1 MGLRNGDLKDL
12 VYDVFE
18 IDSYASKMGED
29 KNIVTLSFSV
39 KDRAPADDLVKFL
52 EGGYSF
58 ILDSDVTAG
67 EQEDGTYKVFVE
79 LERNRQSN
87 ENIYEIIDGV
97 SKLSE
102 IEKFRFRY
110 YKNFRSHDT
119 SMDSLNE
126 FVPTDPDNYG
136 IKVNESNLD
145 NYKNFF
151 NKSYIE
157 NITMTENVLTMKK
170 SYADPL
176 QFKFVDV
183 GPTSDTIN
191 NIKESF
197 NTNDFAE
204 IIFLSKYV
212 GDYNIT
218 KFGNKLVFENKGHC
232 VVLEKK
238 YETI

>member
-39 KDRAPADDLVKFL
+39 KDRSPADDLVKFL

-58 ILDSDVTAG
+58 ILDSDVTSG
-67 EQEDGTYKVFVE
+67 EQADGTYKVFVE
-79 LERNRQSN
+79 LERDNKSN
-87 ENIYEIIDGV
+87 DNIMEIIDGI

-110 YKNFRSHDT
+110 YKNFRSHNI
-119 SMDSLNE
+119 SIESLNE

-151 NKSYIE
+151 SKSYVDDIV
-157 NITMTENVLTMKK
+157 MTESIITIKK

-176 QFKFVDV
+176 QFKFIDF
-183 GPTSDTIN
+183 GPTVKTLNS
-191 NIKESF
+191 IKESF
-197 NTNDFAE
+197 NTQDFSE

-218 KFGNKLVFENKGHC
+218 KYGNKLTFENSGSTL
-232 VVLEKK
+232 VLERI
-238 YETI
+238 T

>member
-1 MGLRNGDLKDL
+1 MGLRHGDLKDL

-58 ILDSDVTAG
+58 ILDSDVTSG
-67 EQEDGTYKVFVE
+67 EQADGTYKVFVE
-79 LERNRQSN
+79 LERDNKSN
-87 ENIYEIIDGV
+87 DNIMEIVDGIK
-97 SKLSE
+97 KLSE

-110 YKNFRSHDT
+110 YKNFRSHNI
-119 SMDSLNE
+119 SIESLNE

-157 NITMTENVLTMKK
+157 NVTMTENVLTIKK

-176 QFKFVDV
+176 MFKFVDF
-183 GPTSDTIN
+183 GPTIKTIES
-191 NIKESF
+191 ITESF
-197 NTNDFAE
+197 NTQDFAE

-218 KFGNKLVFENKGHC
+218 KYGNKITFDNSGSTL
-232 VVLEKK
+232 VLER
-238 YETI
+238 II

>member
-1 MGLRNGDLKDL
+1 MGLRHGDLKDL

-58 ILDSDVTAG
+58 ILDSDVTSG
-67 EQEDGTYKVFVE
+67 EQADGTYKVFVE
-79 LERNRQSN
+79 LERDNKSN
-87 ENIYEIIDGV
+87 DNIMEIVDGIK
-97 SKLSE
+97 KLSE

-110 YKNFRSHDT
+110 YKNFRSHNI
-119 SMDSLNE
+119 SIESLNE

-151 NKSYIE
+151 SKSYVDDIV
-157 NITMTENVLTMKK
+157 MTESILTIKK

-176 QFKFVDV
+176 HFKFIDF
-183 GPTSDTIN
+183 GPTVKTLNS
-191 NIKESF
+191 IKESF
-197 NTNDFAE
+197 NTQDFSE

-212 GDYNIT
+212 GHYNIT
-218 KFGNKLVFENKGHC
+218 KYGNKLTFENSGSTL
-232 VVLEKK
+232 VLERI
-238 YETI
+238 T

>member
-1 MGLRNGDLKDL
+1 MGLRHGDLKDL

-58 ILDSDVTAG
+58 ILDSDVTSG
-67 EQEDGTYKVFVE
+67 EQADGTYKVFVE
-79 LERNRQSN
+79 LERDNKSN
-87 ENIYEIIDGV
+87 DNIMEIVDGIK
-97 SKLSE
+97 KLSE

-110 YKNFRSHDT
+110 YKNFRSHNI
-119 SMDSLNE
+119 SIESLNE

-151 NKSYIE
+151 SKSYVDDIV
-157 NITMTENVLTMKK
+157 MTESILTIKK

-176 QFKFVDV
+176 HFKFIDF
-183 GPTSDTIN
+183 GPTVKTLNS
-191 NIKESF
+191 IKESF
-197 NTNDFAE
+197 NTQDFSE

-218 KFGNKLVFENKGHC
+218 KYGNKLTFENSGNTL
-232 VVLEKK
+232 VLER
-238 YETI
+238 IV

>member
-1 MGLRNGDLKDL
+1 MGLRHGDLKDL

-58 ILDSDVTAG
+58 ILDSDVTSG
-67 EQEDGTYKVFVE
+67 EQADGTYKVFVE
-79 LERNRQSN
+79 LERDNKSN
-87 ENIYEIIDGV
+87 DNIMEIVDGTK
-97 SKLSE
+97 KLSE

-110 YKNFRSHDT
+110 YKNFRSHNI
-119 SMDSLNE
+119 SIESLNE

-151 NKSYIE
+151 SKSYVDDIV
-157 NITMTENVLTMKK
+157 MTESILTIKK

-176 QFKFVDV
+176 HFKFIDF
-183 GPTSDTIN
+183 GPTVKTLNS
-191 NIKESF
+191 IKESF
-197 NTNDFAE
+197 NTQDFSE

-218 KFGNKLVFENKGHC
+218 KYGNKLTFENSGSTL
-232 VVLEKK
+232 VLERI
-238 YETI
+238 T

>member
-1 MGLRNGDLKDL
+1 MGLRHGDLKDL

-39 KDRAPADDLVKFL
+39 KDRAPANDLVKFL

-79 LERNRQSN
+79 LERDRNAN
-87 ENIYEIIDGV
+87 DNIMEIVDGV
-97 SKLSE
+97 KKLSE
-102 IEKFRFRY
+102 IDKFRFRY

-119 SMDSLNE
+119 SIESLNE

-157 NITMTENVLTMKK
+157 NVTMTENVLTIKK

-176 QFKFVDV
+176 MFKFVDF
-183 GPTSDTIN
+183 GPTIKTIES
-191 NIKESF
+191 ITESF
-197 NTNDFAE
+197 NTQDFAE

-218 KFGNKLVFENKGHC
+218 KYGNKITFDNSGSTL
-232 VVLEKK
+232 VLER
-238 YETI
+238 II

>member
-1 MGLRNGDLKDL
+1 MGLRHGDLKDL

-58 ILDSDVTAG
+58 ILDSDVTSG
-67 EQEDGTYKVFVE
+67 EQADGTYKVFVE
-79 LERNRQSN
+79 LERDNKSN
-87 ENIYEIIDGV
+87 DNIMEIVDGIK
-97 SKLSE
+97 KLSE

-110 YKNFRSHDT
+110 YKNFRSHNI
-119 SMDSLNE
+119 SIESLNE

-151 NKSYIE
+151 SKSYVDDIV
-157 NITMTENVLTMKK
+157 MTESILTIKK

-176 QFKFVDV
+176 HFKFIDF
-183 GPTSDTIN
+183 GPTVKTLNS
-191 NIKESF
+191 IKESF
-197 NTNDFAE
+197 NTQDFSE

-218 KFGNKLVFENKGHC
+218 KYGNKLTFENSGSTL
-232 VVLEKK
+232 VLERIK
-238 YETI
+238 

>member
-1 MGLRNGDLKDL
+1 MGLRNGDLKNM

-58 ILDSDVTAG
+58 ILDSDVTSG
-67 EQEDGTYKVFVE
+67 EQADGTYKVFVE
-79 LERNRQSN
+79 LERDRQSN
-87 ENIYEIIDGV
+87 DNIMEIIDGV
-97 SKLSE
+97 RKLSE

-110 YKNFRSHDT
+110 YKNFRSHNV
-119 SMDSLNE
+119 SIESLNE

-151 NKSYIE
+151 SKSYVDDIV
-157 NITMTENVLTMKK
+157 MTESILTIKK

-176 QFKFVDV
+176 HFKFIDF
-183 GPTSDTIN
+183 GPTVKTLNS
-191 NIKESF
+191 IKESF
-197 NTNDFAE
+197 NTQDFSE

-218 KFGNKLVFENKGHC
+218 KYGNKLTFENSGSTL
-232 VVLEKK
+232 VLERI
-238 YETI
+238 T

>member
-67 EQEDGTYKVFVE
+67 EQQDGTYKVFVE

-97 SKLSE
+97 SKLTE

-157 NITMTENVLTMKK
+157 NVTMTENVLTIKK

-176 QFKFVDV
+176 MFKFVDF
-183 GPTSDTIN
+183 GPTIKTIES
-191 NIKESF
+191 ITESF
-197 NTNDFAE
+197 NTQDFAE

-218 KFGNKLVFENKGHC
+218 KYGNKITFDNSGSTL
-232 VVLEKK
+232 VLER
-238 YETI
+238 II

>member
-1 MGLRNGDLKDL
+1 MGLRHGDLKDL

-39 KDRAPADDLVKFL
+39 KDRAPANDLVKFL

-79 LERNRQSN
+79 LERDRNAN
-87 ENIYEIIDGV
+87 DNIMEIVDGV
-97 SKLSE
+97 KKLSE
-102 IEKFRFRY
+102 IDKFRFRY

-119 SMDSLNE
+119 SIESLNE

-151 NKSYIE
+151 NKSYID
-157 NITMTENVLTMKK
+157 NVTMTENVLTIKK

-176 QFKFVDV
+176 MFKFVDF
-183 GPTSDTIN
+183 GPTIKTIES
-191 NIKESF
+191 ITESF
-197 NTNDFAE
+197 NTQDFAE

-218 KFGNKLVFENKGHC
+218 KYGNKITFDNSGSTL
-232 VVLEKK
+232 VLER
-238 YETI
+238 II

>member
-1 MGLRNGDLKDL
+1 MGLRHGDLKDL

-58 ILDSDVTAG
+58 ILDSDVTSG
-67 EQEDGTYKVFVE
+67 EQADGTYKVFVE
-79 LERNRQSN
+79 LERDNKSN
-87 ENIYEIIDGV
+87 DNIMEIVDGI

-110 YKNFRSHDT
+110 YKNFRSHNI
-119 SMDSLNE
+119 SIESLNE

-151 NKSYIE
+151 SKSYVDDIV
-157 NITMTENVLTMKK
+157 MTESIITIKK

-176 QFKFVDV
+176 QFKFIDF
-183 GPTSDTIN
+183 GPTVKTLNS
-191 NIKESF
+191 IKESF
-197 NTNDFAE
+197 NTQDFSE

-218 KFGNKLVFENKGHC
+218 KYGNKLTFENSGSTL
-232 VVLEKK
+232 VLERI
-238 YETI
+238 T

>member
-1 MGLRNGDLKDL
+1 MGLRHGDLKDL

-58 ILDSDVTAG
+58 ILDSDVTSG
-67 EQEDGTYKVFVE
+67 EQADGTYKVFVE
-79 LERNRQSN
+79 LERDNKSN
-87 ENIYEIIDGV
+87 DNIMEIVDGIK
-97 SKLSE
+97 KLSE

-110 YKNFRSHDT
+110 YKNFRSHNI
-119 SMDSLNE
+119 SIESLNE

-151 NKSYIE
+151 SKSYVDDIV
-157 NITMTENVLTMKK
+157 MTESILTIKK

-176 QFKFVDV
+176 HFKFIDF
-183 GPTSDTIN
+183 GPTVKTLNS
-191 NIKESF
+191 IKESF
-197 NTNDFAE
+197 NTKDFSE

-218 KFGNKLVFENKGHC
+218 KYGNKLTFENSGSTL
-232 VVLEKK
+232 VLERI
-238 YETI
+238 T

>member
-1 MGLRNGDLKDL
+1 MWLRHGDLKDL

-39 KDRAPADDLVKFL
+39 KDRAPANDLVKFL

-79 LERNRQSN
+79 LERDRNAN
-87 ENIYEIIDGV
+87 DNIMEIVDGV
-97 SKLSE
+97 KKLSE
-102 IEKFRFRY
+102 IDKFRFRY

-119 SMDSLNE
+119 SIESLNE

-157 NITMTENVLTMKK
+157 NVTMTENVLTIKK

-176 QFKFVDV
+176 MFKFVDF
-183 GPTSDTIN
+183 GPTIKTIES
-191 NIKESF
+191 ITESF
-197 NTNDFAE
+197 NTQDFAE

-218 KFGNKLVFENKGHC
+218 KYGNKITFDNSGSTL
-232 VVLEKK
+232 VLER
-238 YETI
+238 II

>member
-1 MGLRNGDLKDL
+1 MGLRHGDLKDL

-39 KDRAPADDLVKFL
+39 KDRAPANDLVKFL

-67 EQEDGTYKVFVE
+67 EQADGTYKVFVE
-79 LERNRQSN
+79 LERERNAN
-87 ENIYEIIDGV
+87 DNIMEIVDGV
-97 SKLSE
+97 KKLSE
-102 IEKFRFRY
+102 IDKFKFRY

-119 SMDSLNE
+119 SIESLNE

-157 NITMTENVLTMKK
+157 NVTMIENVLTIKK

-176 QFKFVDV
+176 MFKFVDF
-183 GPTSDTIN
+183 GPTIKTIES
-191 NIKESF
+191 ITESF
-197 NTNDFAE
+197 NTQDFAE

-218 KFGNKLVFENKGHC
+218 KYGNKITFDNSGSTL
-232 VVLEKK
+232 VLER
-238 YETI
+238 II

>member
-1 MGLRNGDLKDL
+1 MGLRHGDLKDL

-39 KDRAPADDLVKFL
+39 KDRAPANDLVKFL

-67 EQEDGTYKVFVE
+67 EQADGTYKVFVE
-79 LERNRQSN
+79 LERERNAN
-87 ENIYEIIDGV
+87 DNIMEIVDGV
-97 SKLSE
+97 KKLSE
-102 IEKFRFRY
+102 IDKFRFRY

-119 SMDSLNE
+119 SIESLNE

-157 NITMTENVLTMKK
+157 NVTMTENVLTIKK

-176 QFKFVDV
+176 MFKFVDF
-183 GPTSDTIN
+183 GPTIKTIES
-191 NIKESF
+191 ITESF
-197 NTNDFAE
+197 NTQDFAE

-218 KFGNKLVFENKGHC
+218 KYGNKITFDNSGSTL
-232 VVLEKK
+232 VLER
-238 YETI
+238 II

>member
-1 MGLRNGDLKDL
+1 MGLRHGDLKDL

-58 ILDSDVTAG
+58 ILDSDVTSG
-67 EQEDGTYKVFVE
+67 EQADGTYKVFVE
-79 LERNRQSN
+79 LERDNKSN
-87 ENIYEIIDGV
+87 DNIMEIVDGIK
-97 SKLSE
+97 KLSE

-110 YKNFRSHDT
+110 YKNFRSHNI
-119 SMDSLNE
+119 SIESLNE

-136 IKVNESNLD
+136 IIVNESNLD

-151 NKSYIE
+151 SKSYVDDIV
-157 NITMTENVLTMKK
+157 MTESILTIKK

-176 QFKFVDV
+176 HFKFIDF
-183 GPTSDTIN
+183 GPTVKTLNS
-191 NIKESF
+191 IKESF
-197 NTNDFAE
+197 NTQDFSE

-218 KFGNKLVFENKGHC
+218 KYGNKLTFENSGSTL
-232 VVLEKK
+232 VLERI
-238 YETI
+238 T

>member
-1 MGLRNGDLKDL
+1 MGLRHGDLKNL

-39 KDRAPADDLVKFL
+39 KDRAPADDVVKFL

-58 ILDSDVTAG
+58 ILDSDVTSG
-67 EQEDGTYKVFVE
+67 EQADGTYKVFVE
-79 LERNRQSN
+79 LERDRQAN
-87 ENIYEIIDGV
+87 DNIMEIIDGI
-97 SKLSE
+97 SKLTE
-102 IEKFRFRY
+102 IDKFRFRY
-110 YKNFRSHDT
+110 YKNFRSHNT
-119 SMDSLNE
+119 SIDSLNE

-136 IKVNESNLD
+136 IKVNESNLE

-151 NKSYIE
+151 SKSYVDDIV
-157 NITMTENVLTMKK
+157 MTESILTIKK
-170 SYADPL
+170 TYADPL
-176 QFKFVDV
+176 QFKFVDF
-183 GPTSDTIN
+183 GPTVSTLE

-197 NTNDFAE
+197 NTQDFSE

-218 KFGNKLVFENKGHC
+218 KYGNKLTFENSGNTL
-232 VVLEKK
+232 VLER
-238 YETI
+238 IV

>member
-1 MGLRNGDLKDL
+1 MGLRHGDLKNL

-58 ILDSDVTAG
+58 ILDSDVTSG
-67 EQEDGTYKVFVE
+67 EQADGTYKVFVE
-79 LERNRQSN
+79 LERDRQAN
-87 ENIYEIIDGV
+87 DNIMEIIDGI
-97 SKLSE
+97 SKLTE
-102 IEKFRFRY
+102 IDKFRFRY
-110 YKNFRSHDT
+110 YKNFRSHNT
-119 SMDSLNE
+119 SIDSLNQ

-136 IKVNESNLD
+136 IKVNESNLE

-151 NKSYIE
+151 SKSYVDDIV
-157 NITMTENVLTMKK
+157 MTESILTIKK
-170 SYADPL
+170 TYADPL
-176 QFKFVDV
+176 QFKFVDF
-183 GPTSDTIN
+183 GPTVSTLE

-197 NTNDFAE
+197 NTQDFSE

-218 KFGNKLVFENKGHC
+218 KYGNKLTFENSGNTL
-232 VVLEKK
+232 VLER
-238 YETI
+238 IV

>member
-1 MGLRNGDLKDL
+1 MGLRHGDLKDL

-39 KDRAPADDLVKFL
+39 KDRSPADDLVKFL

-58 ILDSDVTAG
+58 ILDSDVTSG
-67 EQEDGTYKVFVE
+67 EQADGTYKVFVE
-79 LERNRQSN
+79 LERDNKSN
-87 ENIYEIIDGV
+87 DNIMEIVDGI

-110 YKNFRSHDT
+110 YKNFRSHNI
-119 SMDSLNE
+119 SIESLNE

-151 NKSYIE
+151 SKSYVDDIV
-157 NITMTENVLTMKK
+157 MTESIITIKK

-176 QFKFVDV
+176 QFKFIDF
-183 GPTSDTIN
+183 GPTVKTLNS
-191 NIKESF
+191 IKESF
-197 NTNDFAE
+197 NTQDFSE

-218 KFGNKLVFENKGHC
+218 KYGNKLTFENSGSTL
-232 VVLEKK
+232 VLERI
-238 YETI
+238 T

>member
-1 MGLRNGDLKDL
+1 MGLRHGDLKDL

-58 ILDSDVTAG
+58 ILDSDVTSG
-67 EQEDGTYKVFVE
+67 EQADGTYKVFVE
-79 LERNRQSN
+79 LERDNKSN
-87 ENIYEIIDGV
+87 DNIMEIVDGIK
-97 SKLSE
+97 KLSE

-110 YKNFRSHDT
+110 YKNFRSHNI
-119 SMDSLNE
+119 SIESLNE

-151 NKSYIE
+151 SKSYVDDIV
-157 NITMTENVLTMKK
+157 MTESIITIKK

-176 QFKFVDV
+176 QFKFIDF
-183 GPTSDTIN
+183 GPTVKTLNS
-191 NIKESF
+191 IKESF
-197 NTNDFAE
+197 NTQDFSE

-218 KFGNKLVFENKGHC
+218 KYGNKLTFENSGSTL
-232 VVLEKK
+232 VLERI
-238 YETI
+238 T

>member
-39 KDRAPADDLVKFL
+39 KDRSPADDLVKFL

-58 ILDSDVTAG
+58 ILDSDVTSG
-67 EQEDGTYKVFVE
+67 EQADGTYKVFVE
-79 LERNRQSN
+79 LERDKQSN
-87 ENIYEIIDGV
+87 DNIMEIIDGI

-110 YKNFRSHDT
+110 YKNFRSHNI
-119 SMDSLNE
+119 SIESLNE

-151 NKSYIE
+151 SKSYVDDIV
-157 NITMTENVLTMKK
+157 MTESIITIKK
-170 SYADPL
+170 LYADPL
-176 QFKFVDV
+176 QFKFIDF
-183 GPTSDTIN
+183 GPTVKTLES
-191 NIKESF
+191 IKESF
-197 NTNDFAE
+197 NTQDFSE

-218 KFGNKLVFENKGHC
+218 KYGNKLTFENSGSTL
-232 VVLEKK
+232 VLERI
-238 YETI
+238 T

>member
-1 MGLRNGDLKDL
+1 MGLRHGDLKDL

-39 KDRAPADDLVKFL
+39 KDRAPANDLVKFL

-67 EQEDGTYKVFVE
+67 EQADGTYKVFVE
-79 LERNRQSN
+79 LERDRNAN
-87 ENIYEIIDGV
+87 DNIMEIVDGV
-97 SKLSE
+97 KKLSE
-102 IEKFRFRY
+102 IDKFRFRY

-119 SMDSLNE
+119 SIESLNE

-157 NITMTENVLTMKK
+157 NVTMTENVLTIKK

-176 QFKFVDV
+176 MFKFVDF
-183 GPTSDTIN
+183 GPTIKTIES
-191 NIKESF
+191 ITESF
-197 NTNDFAE
+197 NTQDFAE

-218 KFGNKLVFENKGHC
+218 KYGNKITFDNSGSTL
-232 VVLEKK
+232 VLER
-238 YETI
+238 II

>member
-97 SKLSE
+97 SKLTE

-218 KFGNKLVFENKGHC
+218 KYGNKLTFDNAGTTL
-232 VVLEKK
+232 VLERI
-238 YETI
+238 T

>member
-1 MGLRNGDLKDL
+1 MGLRHGDLKDL

-39 KDRAPADDLVKFL
+39 KDRSPADDLVKFL

-58 ILDSDVTAG
+58 ILDSDVTSG
-67 EQEDGTYKVFVE
+67 EQADGTYKVFVE
-79 LERNRQSN
+79 LERDNKSN
-87 ENIYEIIDGV
+87 DNIMEIVDGI

-110 YKNFRSHDT
+110 YKNFRSHNI
-119 SMDSLNE
+119 SIESLNE

-151 NKSYIE
+151 SKSYVDDIV
-157 NITMTENVLTMKK
+157 MTESIITIKK

-176 QFKFVDV
+176 QFKFIDFV
-183 GPTSDTIN
+183 PTVKTLNS
-191 NIKESF
+191 IKESF
-197 NTNDFAE
+197 NTQDFSE

-218 KFGNKLVFENKGHC
+218 KYGNKLTFENSGSTL
-232 VVLEKK
+232 VLERI
-238 YETI
+238 T

>member
-67 EQEDGTYKVFVE
+67 EQQDGTYKVFVE

-97 SKLSE
+97 SKLTE

-151 NKSYIE
+151 NKSYLE

-218 KFGNKLVFENKGHC
+218 KYGNKLTFDNAGTTL
-232 VVLEKK
+232 VLERI
-238 YETI
+238 T

>member
-1 MGLRNGDLKDL
+1 MGLRNGDLKDM

-52 EGGYSF
+52 EGGYSY

-67 EQEDGTYKVFVE
+67 EQSDGTYKVFVE

-87 ENIYEIIDGV
+87 DNIFEIVDGV
-97 SKLSE
+97 KKLSE

-110 YKNFRSHDT
+110 YKNFRSHNV
-119 SMDSLNE
+119 SIESLNE

-136 IKVNESNLD
+136 ITVNESNLE

-151 NKSYIE
+151 SKSYVE
-157 NITMTENVLTMKK
+157 NVTMTENVLTIKK
-170 SYADPL
+170 SYAEPL
-176 QFKFVDV
+176 HFKFVDF
-183 GPTSDTIN
+183 GSTEPTLN
-191 NIKESF
+191 NITESF
-197 NTNDFAE
+197 NTQDFAE
-204 IIFLSKYV
+204 IIFLSKYI

-218 KFGNKLVFENKGHC
+218 KYGNKVTLDNLGNTL
-232 VVLEKK
+232 VLER
-238 YETI
+238 II

>member
-1 MGLRNGDLKDL
+1 MGLRHGDLKDL

-39 KDRAPADDLVKFL
+39 KDRGPADDLVKFL
-52 EGGYSF
+52 EGGYSY
-58 ILDSDVTAG
+58 ILDSDVTSG
-67 EQEDGTYKVFVE
+67 EQADGTYKVFVE
-79 LERNRQSN
+79 LERDSQSN
-87 ENIYEIIDGV
+87 DNIMEIIDGI

-110 YKNFRSHDT
+110 YKNFRSHNV
-119 SMDSLNE
+119 SIESLNE

-151 NKSYIE
+151 SKSYVEDIV
-157 NITMTENVLTMKK
+157 MTESILTIKK

-176 QFKFVDV
+176 HFKFIDF
-183 GPTSDTIN
+183 GPTVKTLNS
-191 NIKESF
+191 IKESF
-197 NTNDFAE
+197 NTQDFSE

-218 KFGNKLVFENKGHC
+218 KYGDKLTFENSGSTL
-232 VVLEKK
+232 VLERI
-238 YETI
+238 T

>member
-1 MGLRNGDLKDL
+1 MGLRHGDLKDL

-58 ILDSDVTAG
+58 ILDSDVTSG
-67 EQEDGTYKVFVE
+67 EQADGTYKVFVE
-79 LERNRQSN
+79 LERDNKSN
-87 ENIYEIIDGV
+87 DNIMEIVDGIK
-97 SKLSE
+97 KLSE

-110 YKNFRSHDT
+110 YKNFRSHNI
-119 SMDSLNE
+119 SIESLNE

-151 NKSYIE
+151 SKSYVDDIV
-157 NITMTENVLTMKK
+157 MTESILTIKK

-176 QFKFVDV
+176 HFKFIDF
-183 GPTSDTIN
+183 GPTVKTLNS
-191 NIKESF
+191 IKESF
-197 NTNDFAE
+197 NTQDFSE
-204 IIFLSKYV
+204 IIFLS
-212 GDYNIT
+212 NM
-218 KFGNKLVFENKGHC
+218 
-232 VVLEKK
+232 
-238 YETI
+238 

>member
-1 MGLRNGDLKDL
+1 MGLRHGDLKDL

-58 ILDSDVTAG
+58 ILDSDVTSG
-67 EQEDGTYKVFVE
+67 EQADGTYKVFVE
-79 LERNRQSN
+79 LERDNKSN
-87 ENIYEIIDGV
+87 DNIMEIVDGIK
-97 SKLSE
+97 KLSE

-110 YKNFRSHDT
+110 YKNFRSHNI
-119 SMDSLNE
+119 SIESLNE
-126 FVPTDPDNYG
+126 FVPTDPENYG

-151 NKSYIE
+151 SKSYVDDIV
-157 NITMTENVLTMKK
+157 MTESILTIKK

-176 QFKFVDV
+176 HFKFIDF
-183 GPTSDTIN
+183 GPTVKTLNS
-191 NIKESF
+191 IKESF
-197 NTNDFAE
+197 NTQDFSE

-218 KFGNKLVFENKGHC
+218 KYGNKLTFENSGSTL
-232 VVLEKK
+232 VLERI
-238 YETI
+238 T